1 MAINSFKVCPE
12 CGHHNPLSFIEC
24 EKCEADLQGVKVT
37 LIDDSKA
44 NNQVK
49 KEDVVTKKEVRLT
62 SSYAKE
68 NLSVDDVRKKA

>member
-37 LIDDSKA
+37 LIDDSKPKVEE
-44 NNQVK
+44 VK
-49 KEDVVTKKEVRLT
+49 KEEIQHHG
-62 SSYAKE
+62 
-68 NLSVDDVRKKA
+68 DVRGDRDDNDHRNNDGT